1 MPVDTKNR
9 ALGALLGLAVGDAL
23 GAPLEFTRRDTLP
36 EVRDLIGGGPFR
48 LKPGEWTD
56 DMSMALCLA
65 DSLIACRALDPADL
79 LRRFVGWQREGDNSV
94 TGRCFDIGV
103 TTSRSL
109 ARFER
114 SGQTEA
120 GPEDPHQ
127 AGNGSLMR
135 LAPVALFAA
144 SDAVRAAELA
154 ELQSRTTHP
163 APVAHDACRFFA
175 ELLVEAIG
183 GATKHEVLRTRPWG
197 GAPEIVAIAG
207 GNWRGKTREQI
218 SSSGYVVHTLEAAL
232 WCVERSSGF
241 EEALILAVNL
251 ADDSDTVGAVT
262 GQLAGALWGKS
273 GIPGRWLEQLAW
285 RERIEGRAEALI
297 GVGST

>member
-1 MPVDTKNR
+1 MPVNTKNR
-9 ALGALLGLAVGDAL
+9 ALGALPGLAVGDAL

-183 GATKHEVLRTRPWG
+183 GATE
-197 GAPEIVAIAG
+197 A
-207 GNWRGKTREQI
+207 RGPAD
-218 SSSGYVVHTLEAAL
+218 AAL
-232 WCVERSSGF
+232 GRRAGDRGDCRRE
-241 EEALILAVNL
+241 LARQDARANL
-251 ADDSDTVGAVT
+251 VLGLRRPHAGS
-262 GQLAGALWGKS
+262 GALVRGAEPGFRGSADPGGQSRRRFRHGRS
-273 GIPGRWLEQLAW
+273 GDRATRRRAMGE
-285 RERIEGRAEALI
+285 ERDTGEVA
-297 GVGST
+297 